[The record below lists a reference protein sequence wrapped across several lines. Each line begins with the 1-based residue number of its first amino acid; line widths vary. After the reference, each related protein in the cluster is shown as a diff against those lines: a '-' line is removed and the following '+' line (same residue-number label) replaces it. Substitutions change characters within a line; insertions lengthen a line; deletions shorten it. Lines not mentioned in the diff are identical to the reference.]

1 MAKDNLNIQHG
12 LLFTK
17 HKVILENLQ
26 MEQVI
31 YKFEEHKIM
40 GCCTLK
46 CGGITSMVL
55 GIAILLAGS
64 IGGFVGFPA
73 LFKSEVRKQAV
84 LENGTDTW
92 AAWMEP
98 PVGIYQNFTFFNVLN
113 PDEVLS
119 GGKPSLS
126 EVGPFVYRQ
135 DRKKIIVNA
144 ETPDGTIIYKEI
156 KYWFFDAEKSA
167 PLKEDTVVTII
178 NPVLT
183 GVAAKMTE
191 IQTGS
196 LFDGF
201 VKFIATAFL
210 TQYNEGLFTR
220 RTVRELL
227 FDGFES
233 AMLRDLRGLLGK
245 IVPSSRF
252 NGFVNEKKPG
262 KKANGTDD
270 GNFEIETGKN
280 NPDNLG
286 LIRSWQN
293 SPYLDNYWHNLDG
306 QNSCNKINGTDG
318 SIFGPFTIGTD
329 KTQRLYVF
337 STDLCR
343 SLYLTYNSDITHFGI
358 KTRRY
363 TSPQAALASPVD
375 NPENLCFCH
384 DIDHPELCHGATLG
398 LESCQFGAP
407 VVMSTP
413 HFYTTTSSELRSD
426 FDGINPSREL
436 HETYLD
442 LDPIVSVPLKAR
454 KRIQINLR
462 VKKSYPFPSFQGLKK
477 DYYFPVLWVEE
488 GADIDQATADLLK
501 AQVYAVIYALDI
513 TGWAITSIGM
523 ILTLAGLLLTVQAF
537 KVSSSDNY
545 SNWRIILE
553 EQLIWNRKISF
564 LFILFCL

>member
-183 GVAAKMTE
+183 
-191 IQTGS
+191 
-196 LFDGF
+196 
-201 VKFIATAFL
+201 
-210 TQYNEGLFTR
+210 
-220 RTVRELL
+220 
-227 FDGFES
+227 
-233 AMLRDLRGLLGK
+233 
-245 IVPSSRF
+245 
-252 NGFVNEKKPG
+252 
-262 KKANGTDD
+262 ANGTDD

-537 KVSSSDNY
+537 KKSKNDV
-545 SNWRIILE
+545 
-553 EQLIWNRKISF
+553 
-564 LFILFCL
+564 